1 MILQGILLNSM
12 WILLAL
18 GSATIIGFY
27 EVLKKHALY
36 NNAVIPVLYFAT
48 LTGSVIFL
56 LANFLHQP
64 AYHLTLSLHGHLLIF
79 LKALL
84 VTATWI
90 LGFLGLKH
98 LPISIA
104 APLSAVGPFFT
115 LCGAIFL
122 LNEHLTL
129 FQLTGCIVMI
139 TSLFI
144 FSNTAQKEGIS
155 IFRSRWALAL
165 LISALLGAVSSLY
178 DKYLVPL
185 LGPDQVQFWFTF
197 YLPVVMT
204 PFMFI
209 LWYPV
214 RRADLYIW
222 RWSVPL
228 IGIFLVVADYLYFHA
243 IVQKNALIAV
253 IDALRRSNLVIAFL
267 VGGILFGEMN
277 IRKKG
282 IAICGVLAGVILII
296 IS

>member
-1 MILQGILLNSM
+1 M

-18 GSATIIGFY
+18 GSAAIIGFY
-27 EVLKKHALY
+27 EVLKKHALD
-36 NNAVIPVLYFAT
+36 NNAVIPVLYIAT
-48 LTGSVIFL
+48 LTGSTIFL
-56 LANFLHQP
+56 LANFFHHP
-64 AYHLTLSLHGHLLIF
+64 PHHLSISFNDHLLVLI
-79 LKALL
+79 KALL
-84 VTATWI
+84 VTAAWI

-122 LNEHLTL
+122 LNEHLTI
-129 FQLTGCIVMI
+129 FQLTGCIIMI
-139 TSLFI
+139 MSVFL

-155 IFRSRWALAL
+155 IFRSKWVLAL
-165 LISALLGAVSSLY
+165 LISALLGAISSLY
-178 DKYLVPL
+178 DKYLVPR

-209 LWYPV
+209 LWYPSRKV
-214 RRADLYIW
+214 DRYVW
-222 RWSVPL
+222 RWSVPI
-228 IGIFLVVADYLYFHA
+228 IGIFLVIADYLYFHA
-243 IVQKNALIAV
+243 IVEKDALIAV

-282 IAICGVLAGVILII
+282 VAICGVLTGVILII